1 MRINVTSVDYA
12 PPELEGQTPFQL
24 ELLKKIAGS
33 DRPEYWIAVAAQPLR
48 WRREGQDVLVTH
60 VVVAVRWLGA
70 QIAPGMRQL
79 PINIAY
85 VTDISLLED
94 SFLDVKKSAYVAIG
108 IADEF

>member
-1 MRINVTSVDYA
+1 MRINVRSVDYA

-33 DRPEYWIAVAAQPLR
+33 DRPEYWIAVAAPPLR
-48 WRREGQDVLVTH
+48 WIREGREVLVTH
-60 VVVAVRWLGA
+60 VVVAARWLGT

-79 PINIAY
+79 PINISY

-94 SFLDVKKSAYVAIG
+94 SVLDVKKSAYVAIG
-108 IADEF
+108 MAEEF